1 MKSLYVTMLA
11 TFVALVAAGCAS
23 TDLEQKPAPATEPR
37 AAAVTEQAP
46 APALLPLKQAGAP
59 PPMRID
65 PLTDPN
71 SILTH
76 RSVYFDYDRSV
87 IHDSDVPVVEAH
99 GRYLVDHPT
108 PPAPYE
114 SKATATSGGREYNLA
129 LGQRRA
135 DAMRERLRLLGV
147 SSDRVETIS
156 LGKEKPRNPR
166 HDEAAWA
173 ENRRADIVYLS
184 RG

>member
-1 MKSLYVTMLA
+1 MNTLRMNMLA
-11 TFVALVAAGCAS
+11 AFVALVAVACSS
-23 TDLEQKPAPATEPR
+23 TSLEQKPASAPEAGPVPAPGSG
-37 AAAVTEQAP
+37 P
-46 APALLPLKQAGAP
+46 APASVPLRQAGAP
-59 PPMRID
+59 APMRID
-65 PLTDPN
+65 PLLDPN

-87 IHDSDVPVVEAH
+87 IHESDVPVVEAH
-99 GRYLVDHPT
+99 GRYLVDHSART
-108 PPAPYE
+108 VRIE
-114 SKATATSGGREYNLA
+114 GNCDERGGREYNLA

-156 LGKEKPRNPR
+156 LGKEKPRNAG

-173 ENRRADIVYLS
+173 ENRRADIIYS
-184 RG
+184 TGG